1 MAKGSHKRPKESKCR
16 GSGSPVEGRD
26 WVRIGGS
33 KWLREAAEKQGKFIP
48 LEYREKSG
56 GDFVKERAERAA
68 EAEKR
73 LFARSAAEE
82 APAEAPVEEGEVE
95 VAETE
100 TETEV
105 AEEVVQDSAV
115 EAEA

>member
-16 GSGSPVEGRD
+16 GSGAPVEGRD

-33 KWLREAAEKQGKFIP
+33 KWLRETAEKQGKFIP

-73 LFARSAAEE
+73 LFARSAVE
-82 APAEAPVEEGEVE
+82 EAPVEAAETDVSEV
-95 VAETE
+95 TE
-100 TETEV
+100 TEEEAEVEATEEM
-105 AEEVVQDSAV
+105 AQESV

>member
-1 MAKGSHKRPKESKCR
+1 M
-16 GSGSPVEGRD
+16 
-26 WVRIGGS
+26 RIGGS